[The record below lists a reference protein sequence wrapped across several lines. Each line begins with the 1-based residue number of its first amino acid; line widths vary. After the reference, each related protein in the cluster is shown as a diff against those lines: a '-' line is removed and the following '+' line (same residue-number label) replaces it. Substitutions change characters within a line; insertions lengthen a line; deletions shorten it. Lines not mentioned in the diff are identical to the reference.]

1 MNYFEF
7 NESLEPDGRR
17 RFRASLHEIYPDE
30 TYHNLNGI
38 CYLREYTER
47 NMDSAIG
54 MPICCEFNDED
65 KRTPLS
71 HGFTGRRERDGL
83 ALFTNSVVV
92 GTVDRVSIEE
102 IQVNGQT
109 ETVLMSYGVIYE
121 QRYPEFVSWVK
132 DRLAAN
138 MAVQG
143 SVEFVGTKEN
153 DGYIKYLNDFDGEG
167 RIPTEYLY
175 SGYCVLSVPPSD
187 GAALLLEL
195 NQRKEGGMQM
205 DEQFKSDIRNIVSQ
219 AFKEINSENAERDAE
234 IESYKG
240 QIAERDV
247 TINELNEQIAQ
258 LNQQLADKD
267 EELNACRKRENEQA
281 EASNLIKNELDQIKC
296 NALKC
301 QLNQKLSD
309 FSDEQRKVAESEINS
324 FMEDPINHAG
334 EIDAIADKI
343 AAAVYREQLK
353 RDGCKTETNSWLL
366 GDIFSG
372 VDPVK
377 DADNKPDK
385 IDPYKDF
392 I

>member
-240 QIAERDV
+240 QIAERDA

-258 LNQQLADKD
+258 LNQRLADKD

-296 NALKC
+296 NTLKC
-301 QLNQKLSD
+301 QLNQKLAD

-324 FMEDPINHAG
+324 FMEDPLNHAG

-343 AAAVYREQLK
+343 AAAAYREQLK
-353 RDGCKTETNSWLL
+353 RDERRTETNSWFL
-366 GDIFSG
+366 GGIFSG

-377 DADNKPDK
+377 DADDKPDK

>member
-240 QIAERDV
+240 QIAERDA

-258 LNQQLADKD
+258 LNQRLADKD
-267 EELNACRKRENEQA
+267 EELNVCRKRENEQA

-296 NALKC
+296 NTLKC
-301 QLNQKLSD
+301 QLNQKLAD

-324 FMEDPINHAG
+324 FMEDPLNHAS

-343 AAAVYREQLK
+343 AAAAYREQLK
-353 RDGCKTETNSWLL
+353 RDERKTETNSWFL
-366 GDIFSG
+366 GGIFSG

-377 DADNKPDK
+377 DADDKPDK

>member
-1 MNYFEF
+1 
-7 NESLEPDGRR
+7 
-17 RFRASLHEIYPDE
+17 
-30 TYHNLNGI
+30 
-38 CYLREYTER
+38 
-47 NMDSAIG
+47 MDSAIG

-240 QIAERDV
+240 QIAERDA

-258 LNQQLADKD
+258 LNQRLADKD

-296 NALKC
+296 NTLKC
-301 QLNQKLSD
+301 QLNQKLAD

-324 FMEDPINHAG
+324 FMEDPLNHAS

-353 RDGCKTETNSWLL
+353 RDERKTETNSWFL
-366 GDIFSG
+366 GGIFSG

-377 DADNKPDK
+377 DADDKPDK